1 MDRLF
6 LMVGGKQ
13 MKWIILVVLFAMS
26 VDAAIAKDLKKNDNP
41 SIDPSKARNVL
52 HAYDTI
58 YNPIERGLLEA
69 EIGGMQIG
77 VLWASTMVQV
87 DRKQPP
93 LYCQPDIG
101 ITKSQMIDMM
111 RKAVREKPTLGNYRP
126 AVVVLAWISTDR
138 N

>member
-1 MDRLF
+1 
-6 LMVGGKQ
+6 

-93 LYCQPDIG
+93 LYCQSG
-101 ITKSQMIDMM
+101 KLMLTKHQMLEM
-111 RKAVREKPTLGNYRP
+111 VRNTIKEDPGLGDYP
-126 AVVVLAWISTDR
+126 LGMVVLVTLQD
-138 N
+138 NFPCKE